1 MSAQRL
7 PSKGEALLQSES
19 DADERSLLSIAAQL
33 EALLAAPP
41 LRQAPMATPQ
51 RSTIATPRSTMR
63 VSPAVRAASKAA
75 SEAAD
80 AAQLQE
86 ELTRARRK
94 FDELDEDG
102 SGTLDREEVGNL
114 SKWALQGFLET
125 KATTVRLTPAQ
136 QEAETERLMAQAD
149 TDGDGVLTF
158 EEFEAWF
165 TPTCRE
171 IQQLSRGKDVM
182 RKQRNAQ
189 KRR

>member
-1 MSAQRL
+1 MPSRAQRRVTACF
-7 PSKGEALLQSES
+7 PASETS
-19 DADERSLLSIAAQL
+19 ARSSCAV
-33 EALLAAPP
+33 
-41 LRQAPMATPQ
+41 R
-51 RSTIATPRSTMR
+51 
-63 VSPAVRAASKAA
+63 PAVRAASKAA

-80 AAQLQE
+80 AAQLRE
-86 ELTRARRK
+86 ELTTARRK

-102 SGTLDREEVGNL
+102 SGTLNWEEVGNL
-114 SKWALQGFLET
+114 SAWALQGFLET

>member
-1 MSAQRL
+1 MVL
-7 PSKGEALLQSES
+7 N
-19 DADERSLLSIAAQL
+19 QL
-33 EALLAAPP
+33 HG
-41 LRQAPMATPQ
+41 RDQ
-51 RSTIATPRSTMR
+51 R
-63 VSPAVRAASKAA
+63 VSTRC
-75 SEAAD
+75 AD
-80 AAQLQE
+80 LATFLE
-86 ELTRARRK
+86 TK
-94 FDELDEDG
+94 
-102 SGTLDREEVGNL
+102 
-114 SKWALQGFLET
+114 GFLET